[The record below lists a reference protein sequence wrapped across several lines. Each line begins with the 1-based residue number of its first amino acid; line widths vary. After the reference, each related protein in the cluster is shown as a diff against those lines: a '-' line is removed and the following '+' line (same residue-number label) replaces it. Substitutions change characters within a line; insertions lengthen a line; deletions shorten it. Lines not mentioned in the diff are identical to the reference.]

1 MLPRSRCICGY
12 SSDCCWSYTLASS
25 WIHFSILVNICF
37 IDRKTL
43 NFTSLGI
50 NVIRNISGRAII
62 KMFVINVVCTNLVQ
76 TS

>member
-1 MLPRSRCICGY
+1 MLPSRCCICVY
-12 SSDCCWSYTLASS
+12 NSDFCCICTLASIS
-25 WIHFSILVNICF
+25 IHFTILVNICF
-37 IDRKTL
+37 IDRNTL

-62 KMFVINVVCTNLVQ
+62 KMFAINVVCTNLVQ